1 MKKKELF
8 VVRLLS
14 LFLIV
19 AGACTSSGEA
29 TDARRHDFTAD
40 WRFCQ
45 CDDSTAVRPGYD
57 DSGWRKLNLPHD
69 WAVEGEFCKDNPS
82 GTGGG
87 ALPGGVG
94 WYRKTFTADK
104 ADEGKRYRIDFDG
117 AYMNST
123 VYINGHE
130 LGTRPYGYISFS
142 YDLTPYIK
150 WGKKNV
156 IAVRVDNAEQPNSRW
171 YSGCG
176 IYRNVW
182 LTKMDP
188 AHVAQWGTYVTAEEV
203 SKNSARLKIRTKLQY
218 DAEAQV
224 RDSVRQADGTYAVF
238 DSEVIPLADVV
249 LQSRLVDADGDVA
262 GEVVSEARLTAA
274 APIEVEQEIAVKN
287 PNLWSVATP
296 YIYKVESIL
305 KDKRTGEVLD
315 RYCTPTGIRTFRFDA
330 QKGFIL
336 NGEQVKINGV
346 CMHHD
351 LGCLGAAVNTRAIE
365 RQLEILKEMGCNGI
379 RCSHNPPS
387 PELLDLC
394 DRMGFIVMDEA
405 FDMWRKKKTR
415 HDYSRY
421 FNEWHERDL
430 TDLIVRDRNHPSIF
444 LWSIGNEVLEQ
455 WTDAKA
461 DTLSLEEAN
470 LVLNFGH
477 SADMLSMEGEMS
489 VNSLLTKKLADMVR
503 ELDATRPV
511 TAGCNEPNPNN
522 HLFRSGALD
531 VIGFNYHD
539 YWFAGVPEN
548 FPGKPFIVTESV
560 SGLMTRGYYRM
571 PSDSMFI
578 WPERWDKPFY
588 DASFS
593 CSSYDNCHVPWGS
606 RHEDMMS
613 HVKNNDFIG
622 GQYVWT
628 GFDYIG
634 EPTPYGW
641 PARSSYFGIIDLAG
655 FPKDVYYMYQSEWRP
670 DKAVLHLF
678 PHWNWEPGQTIDLW
692 AYYNN
697 ADEVELFVNGKS
709 QGVRSKQD
717 VHFDYEPATA
727 EEKEQKRLR
736 ESMSG
741 EYHVWWRVKY
751 EPGVV
756 KAVSRKN
763 GKVIAEQEIR
773 TAGEPAQIRLT
784 PDRSTI
790 QADGKDLSFITVE
803 ILDKDG
809 NLCPN
814 AENDVTFTVEGAGF
828 IAGVDNGNPIS
839 MEKFKANHRKA
850 FYGKCLLVVQNN
862 GEPGGIKVTATAD
875 GPEKATMVIKAKPS
889 L

>member
-1 MKKKELF
+1 MNKII
-8 VVRLLS
+8 LS
-14 LFLIV
+14 LAIGLSLLAGCNAPKEV
-19 AGACTSSGEA
+19 AGDDRSL
-29 TDARRHDFTAD
+29 DFTAD
-40 WRFCQ
+40 WAFRLG
-45 CDDSTAVRPGYD
+45 DDTAAARLDYND
-57 DSGWRKLNLPHD
+57 ADWRKLNLPHD
-69 WAVEGEFCKDNPS
+69 WAVEGEFSRDNPS

-87 ALPGGVG
+87 ALPGGIG
-94 WYRKTFTADK
+94 WYRKTFIADK
-104 ADEGKRYRIDFDG
+104 VDEGKRYRIDFDG
-117 AYMNST
+117 VYMNST

-150 WGKKNV
+150 WGEKNV

-182 LTKMDP
+182 LTKLNP
-188 AHVAQWGTYVTAEEV
+188 VHVAQWGTYVTAEEV
-203 SKNSARLKIRTKLQY
+203 SKNSARLKIRTSLQY
-218 DAEAQV
+218 DVEMQTE
-224 RDSVRQADGTYAVF
+224 DSVQQADGTYVVF
-238 DSEVIPLADVV
+238 DSEIIPLIDVV
-249 LQSRLVDADGDVA
+249 LQSRLVDADGHVV
-262 GEVVSEARLTAA
+262 GEAVSEAQLMPV
-274 APIEVEQEIAVKN
+274 APAEMEQEIELKN
-287 PNLWSVATP
+287 PNLWSIDAP
-296 YIYKVESIL
+296 YMYKVESIL
-305 KDKRTGEVLD
+305 KNKETGEVLD
-315 RYCTPTGIRTFRFDA
+315 RYYTPTGIRTFRFDA

-379 RCSHNPPS
+379 RCSHNPPA

-394 DRMGFIVMDEA
+394 DRMGFNVMDET

-444 LWSIGNEVLEQ
+444 MWSIGNEVLEQ

-461 DTLSLEEAN
+461 DTLSLAEAN

-477 SADMLSMEGEMS
+477 SADMLAKDGEMS

-503 ELDATRPV
+503 KLDATRPV

-531 VIGFNYHD
+531 IIGFNYHD
-539 YWFAGVPEN
+539 DWFAGVPVN

-593 CSSYDNCHVPWGS
+593 CSSYDNCHVPWGN
-606 RHEDMMS
+606 RHEGTMR
-613 HVKNNDFIG
+613 HVKNNDFIS

-678 PHWNWEPGQTIDLW
+678 PHWNWTEGQDIDLW

-709 QGVRSKQD
+709 QGVRSKGKD
-717 VHFDYEPATA
+717 DF
-727 EEKEQKRLR
+727 
-736 ESMSG
+736 
-741 EYHVWWRVKY
+741 HVMWRVKY
-751 EPGVV
+751 EPGTV
-756 KAVSRKN
+756 KAVSRKE
-763 GKVIAEQEIR
+763 GKTVAEQEIR
-773 TAGEPAQIRLT
+773 TAGEPAQIRLS

-814 AENDVTFTVEGAGF
+814 AENDVTFAVEGAGF
-828 IAGVDNGNPIS
+828 IAGVDNGSPIS
-839 MEKFKANHRKA
+839 MEKFKDNHRKT
-850 FYGKCLLVVQNN
+850 FYGKCLVVLQNN
-862 GEPGGIKVTATAD
+862 GEPGGVKVTATAD
-875 GPEKATMVIKAKPS
+875 GLEKATTAIKVK
-889 L
+889 

>member
-1 MKKKELF
+1 MAMNKIIYPLITLLLVVTGCTAPKESISEDS
-8 VVRLLS
+8 RS
-14 LFLIV
+14 L
-19 AGACTSSGEA
+19 
-29 TDARRHDFTAD
+29 DFTAG
-40 WRFCQ
+40 WTFRLG
-45 CDDSTAVRPGYD
+45 DDAAAARPDYD

-69 WAVEGEFCKDNPS
+69 WAIEGDFSKDNPS

-94 WYRKTFTADK
+94 WYRKTFTAAK
-104 ADEGKRYRIDFDG
+104 ANEGKRYRIDFDG
-117 AYMNST
+117 VYMNAT

-142 YDLTPYIK
+142 YDLTPYIQ
-150 WGKKNV
+150 WGGKNV
-156 IAVRVDNAEQPNSRW
+156 LAVRVDNAEQPNSRW

-182 LTKMDP
+182 LTKLNP
-188 AHVAQWGTYVTAEEV
+188 IHVAQWGTYVTTEEV
-203 SKNSARLKIRTKLQY
+203 SENSARLKVRTKLEC
-218 DAEAQV
+218 DAEAPQT
-224 RDSVRQADGTYAVF
+224 D
-238 DSEVIPLADVV
+238 VI
-249 LQSRLVDADGDVA
+249 LQTRLLDADGNAVGEAVA
-262 GEVVSEARLTAA
+262 EQGITVPASQ
-274 APIEVEQEIAVKN
+274 EVEQGISVNN
-287 PNLWSVATP
+287 PNLWSVGKP
-296 YIYKVESIL
+296 YIYKVETIL
-305 KDKRTGEVLD
+305 QDKATGEVLD
-315 RYCTPTGIRTFRFDA
+315 TYYTPVGIRTFRFDA

-336 NGEQVKINGV
+336 NGEPMKINGV

-351 LGCLGAAVNTRAIE
+351 LGCLGAAVNVRAIE

-379 RCSHNPPS
+379 RCSHNPPA

-394 DRMGFIVMDEA
+394 DRMGFIVMDET

-415 HDYSRY
+415 HDYARY

-430 TDLIVRDRNHPSIF
+430 TDLVVRDRNHPSVFI
-444 LWSIGNEVLEQ
+444 WSIGNEVLEQ

-470 LVLNFGH
+470 LILNFGH
-477 SADMLSMEGEMS
+477 STDMLAQDGELS
-489 VNSLLTKKLADMVR
+489 VNSLLTQKLADMVKA
-503 ELDATRPV
+503 LDPTRPV

-531 VIGFNYHD
+531 IIGFNYHD
-539 YWFAGVPEN
+539 DWFVGVPET

-571 PSDSMFI
+571 PSDSMFV
-578 WPERWDKPFY
+578 WPERWDKPFR

-593 CSSYDNCHVPWGS
+593 CSSYDNCHVPWGN
-606 RHEDMMS
+606 RHEGTLL
-613 HVKNNDFIG
+613 HVKNNDFIS
-622 GQYVWT
+622 GQYIWT

-670 DKAVLHLF
+670 DKTVLHLF
-678 PHWNWEPGQTIDLW
+678 PHWNWTPGQDIDLW

-697 ADEVELFVNGKS
+697 ADEVELFVNGVS
-709 QGVRSKQD
+709 QGVRSKGKD
-717 VHFDYEPATA
+717 DF
-727 EEKEQKRLR
+727 
-736 ESMSG
+736 
-741 EYHVWWRVKY
+741 HVAWRVRY
-751 EPGVV
+751 EPGTV
-756 KAVSRKN
+756 KAVSRKD
-763 GKVIAEQEIR
+763 GKVVAEQEIR

-784 PDRSTI
+784 PDRTLL
-790 QADGKDLSFITVE
+790 QADGKDLSFVTVE

-814 AENDVTFTVEGAGF
+814 ADSEVTFAVEGAGF
-828 IAGVDNGNPIS
+828 IAGVDNGSPVS
-839 MEKFKANHRKA
+839 LERFKTNRRKA

-862 GEPGGIKVTATAD
+862 GEAGNVKVTATGEGMA
-875 GPEKATMVIKAKPS
+875 KAVIS
-889 L
+889 LKVK